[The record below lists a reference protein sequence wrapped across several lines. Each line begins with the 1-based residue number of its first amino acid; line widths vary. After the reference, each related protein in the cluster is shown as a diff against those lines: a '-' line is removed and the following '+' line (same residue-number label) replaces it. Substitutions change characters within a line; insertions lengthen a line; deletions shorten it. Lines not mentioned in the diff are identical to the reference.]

1 MLVRNYPTTL
11 RMFFIEEMFKE
22 RTYTNI
28 FRQLSLYDFWN
39 NNEGSCNLTPKD
51 FGRTDSREVCIEV
64 VKPNQLEHQLIFN
77 LEAQCF
83 ADLGNNIKRKYEK
96 VKFARWYA

>member
-1 MLVRNYPTTL
+1 MLIRDYPKYI
-11 RMFFIEEMFKE
+11 MFFIEEMFKE
-22 RTYTNI
+22 RTRVNI
-28 FRQLSLYDFWN
+28 FKQLSHYDFWN

-51 FGRTDSREVCIEV
+51 FGRTDSREVCVQV
-64 VKPNQLEHQLIFN
+64 VKPGSLDHQLIFN

-83 ADLGNNIKRKYEK
+83 ADLRDNLHKRFKK

>member
-1 MLVRNYPTTL
+1 MLVRNYPTKL
-11 RMFFIEEMFKE
+11 IMFFIEEMFKE

-51 FGRTDSREVCIEV
+51 FGRIDSREVCIEV
-64 VKPNQLEHQLIFN
+64 VKPDQLKQLIFN

-83 ADLGNNIKRKYEK
+83 ADLRDNLKRKYEK